1 MRIKEES
8 KYKIVNTIRYF
19 GDALLY
25 PFLPLYFYYLN
36 KTESEIGLLMMII
49 PLLGALLNPL
59 WSIFSKNINYNRT
72 YLKILAIFEALVIIF
87 LLIFTDMPFLI
98 LGTIILGIVG
108 QPFYSLFDGY
118 TTVYTLMENKNY
130 APIRLYGSLSFAL
143 GVLIAGF
150 LLDRTSFTILFSISA
165 LMYSFVSIAVSW
177 IKPLDLSHVLNVSK
191 KANSKELLK
200 NKHYLKFTAF
210 FIISMGLLYGGDSF
224 LGIFFEYLN
233 YSPNIYGTVVF
244 IQVILEAIIL
254 FLLAKWK
261 YKNKMRVIMI
271 SIVLSNF
278 VRYIMFSFYPPLYL
292 LTFAAILRAIAMG
305 SILYV
310 AVEYLKLKVSSKN
323 ITLGIIIYNSLKNI
337 FQAGYTLWG
346 GYFIE
351 NVSYQKFYIIS
362 AFVSLI
368 ALIFIDY
375 KQTRDIIKKDVI
387 M

>member
-8 KYKIVNTIRYF
+8 KYKLVNVVRYL

-25 PFLPLYFYYLN
+25 PFLPLYFSYLN
-36 KTESEIGLLMMII
+36 KTESEIGMLMMII

-59 WSIFSKNINYNRT
+59 WSIFSKNVNYNRT
-72 YLKILAIFEALVIIF
+72 YLKILAIFEALVIIY
-87 LLIFTDMPFLI
+87 LLIFIDMPFLI
-98 LGTIILGIVG
+98 LGTVVLGIVG

-118 TTVYTLMENKNY
+118 TTVYTMMENKNY

-143 GVLIAGF
+143 AALIAGF
-150 LLDRTSFTILFSISA
+150 LLDKTSFTFLFGAAA
-165 LMYSFVSIAVSW
+165 LMYLFVSIAVSW
-177 IKPLDLSHVLNVSK
+177 VKPLDLSHLSNISS
-191 KANSKELLK
+191 KANPKELLK

-210 FIISMGLLYGGDSF
+210 FIISMGLLFGGDSF

-233 YSPNIYGTVVF
+233 HSPDIYGLVVF
-244 IQVILEAIIL
+244 VQVILEAIIL

-261 YKNKMRVIMI
+261 YKNKMRIIMI

-278 VRYIMFSFYPPLYL
+278 ARYVIFSFYPPLYL
-292 LTFAAILRAIAMG
+292 LVFAATLRAIAMG

-310 AVEYLKLKVSSKN
+310 SVEYLKLKVSSKN

-375 KQTRDIIKKDVI
+375 KQTHDIIKKDVI